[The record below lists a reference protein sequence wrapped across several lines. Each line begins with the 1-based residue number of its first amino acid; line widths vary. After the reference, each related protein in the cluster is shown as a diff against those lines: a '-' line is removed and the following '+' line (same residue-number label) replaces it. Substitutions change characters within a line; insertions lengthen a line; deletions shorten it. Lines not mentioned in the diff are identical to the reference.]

1 MEEKLSTECQHHWVI
16 GSPNGPTSTGICKLC
31 GEQSEFRNSMQGSGW
46 DREIQAVAPLSEASR
61 LGRRER
67 VEQAL
72 SI

>member
-46 DREIQAVAPLSEASR
+46 DRESPHSKRMKQQAKDK
-61 LGRRER
+61 
-67 VEQAL
+67 
-72 SI
+72 